1 LSRLEPSSV
10 HSILWFYG
18 GLAIKEKITV
28 IGVLLFV
35 ITLFHYSA
43 PHQWYL
49 FHTVMGHA
57 YVIPIIIASYW
68 FALKG
73 GLISSIAAG
82 ILFSPH
88 IPSQFKEVE
97 VDKFI
102 GLFVYAVIGAVTG
115 ILSGKLQ
122 KQAEEIYD
130 AGEHLHATARLS
142 SLGELAA
149 SVAHEIRN
157 PLGAIKGAVEI
168 LQDDFPKEHEK
179 YEFFEII
186 SAEVKRLNRIVE
198 EFLGLARPRQVAHR
212 SLNLLELIRAV
223 SFLVSFKAKKRKVQL
238 AVNIPGHIQVTGDP
252 DLLKQ
257 AFLNIFLNAVES
269 IENGGTVSINARD
282 NETDVLVE
290 VADTGP
296 GIPTEVIKKMFKP
309 FFTTK
314 GEGTG
319 LGLSIANRIFCG
331 HGGSIAAESHAG
343 DGTVMKIRLPKAERD
358 L

>member
-1 LSRLEPSSV
+1 MIVFRYFLMLRRLV
-10 HSILWFYG
+10 
-18 GLAIKEKITV
+18 IKEKVAT

-73 GLISSIAAG
+73 GLISSIIAG

-88 IPSQFKEVE
+88 IPFQFKEVE

-115 ILSGKLQ
+115 VLSGKLQ

-130 AGEHLHATARLS
+130 AEEHLHATARLS

-149 SVAHEIRN
+149 SMAHEIRN

-168 LQDDFPKEHEK
+168 LEDDFPKGHEK
-179 YEFFEII
+179 HEFFEII
-186 SAEVKRLNRIVE
+186 SKEVKRLNKIVE
-198 EFLGLARPRQVAHR
+198 EFLGLARPRQAAHR
-212 SLNLLELIRAV
+212 PLSLLEIIRTV
-223 SFLVSFKAKKRKVQL
+223 SFLVFFKAKKRRVQL
-238 AVNIPGHIQVTGDP
+238 DIDIPAHIQITGDP

-257 AFLNIFLNAVES
+257 AFLNIFINAVES
-269 IENGGTVSINARD
+269 IENGGTVSISSRED
-282 NETDVLVE
+282 ETGVVVE
-290 VADTGP
+290 VADTGA
-296 GIPTEVIKKMFKP
+296 GISPEVIEKMFKP

-314 GEGTG
+314 GTGTG
-319 LGLSIANRIFCG
+319 LGLSIANRIFREHNG
-331 HGGSIAAESHAG
+331 LLKAENRVG
-343 DGTVMKIRLPKAERD
+343 KGTVMSIYLPKASEREI
-358 L
+358 